1 MERVARLSS
10 WVLLMGVVLLSVI
23 SLVSETRALT
33 LPPGFYI
40 EFVDGPDDDNTVS
53 FSAIFTNA
61 DNRTYR
67 VGIALPD
74 HSLRSEGIRVDS
86 GNNSSYDVNLLPGTY
101 DIYVA
106 WDSGSDNVPDVY
118 VWTSQPGMA
127 TYAINSSDP
136 SPTLAIAWQ
145 NGIDFSLF
153 AFTFDDGDGFR
164 VQPVPLPAGVWLLG
178 AGLVGVALGRKF
190 KATK

>member
-10 WVLLMGVVLLSVI
+10 WVLLMGVILLFMVAFT
-23 SLVSETRALT
+23 SETRALT

-53 FSAIFTNA
+53 FSVIFTNA
-61 DNRTYR
+61 DDRTYW

-74 HSLRSEGIRVDS
+74 HSWMSDGIAVDS
-86 GNNSSYDVNLLPGTY
+86 GSNPSYTVDLLPGTY

-106 WDSGSDNVPDVY
+106 WDRGSDNVPDVY

-136 SPTLAIAWQ
+136 SPTLSIAWQ
-145 NGIDFSLF
+145 NDINFSQF
-153 AFTFDDGDGFR
+153 QFTFNGDGFR
-164 VQPVPLPAGVWLLG
+164 VQPVPLPAGAWLLG

-190 KATK
+190 KVTK